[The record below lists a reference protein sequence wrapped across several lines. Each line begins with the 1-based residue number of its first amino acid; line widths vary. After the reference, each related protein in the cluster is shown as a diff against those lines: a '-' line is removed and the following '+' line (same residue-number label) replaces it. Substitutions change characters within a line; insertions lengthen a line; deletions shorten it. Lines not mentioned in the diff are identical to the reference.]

1 MTVISIL
8 ALITAIAAT
17 VLAFIFIVPEKRAKK
32 MGKLGSLI
40 HNIVNFKFL
49 IVEKILQATYIFATA
64 FVIMLGVFML
74 FYVEPGYSGYYYSRP
89 ATWYGGWGLLVM
101 IAGPIAVRIAYEFIM
116 MALLLVKNVI
126 QINNKLKSENGEAGD
141 VFANPIGDAFVGA
154 EEAPKEEAKVVEE
167 AAPANE
173 GFCSNCGTP
182 KTGDF
187 CSNCGQKF

>member
-32 MGKLGSLI
+32 MGKVGSLI

-64 FVIMLGVFML
+64 FVIMTGVFML
-74 FYVEPGYSGYYYSRP
+74 FYVEAGYSGYYYSRP

-101 IAGPIAVRIAYEFIM
+101 IAGPIAVRIVYEFIM

-141 VFANPIGDAFVGA
+141 VFANPIGDALAGA
-154 EEAPKEEAKVVEE
+154 EEEPKEEAKVVEE

>member
-32 MGKLGSLI
+32 MGKVGSLI

-64 FVIMLGVFML
+64 FVIITGVFML
-74 FYVEPGYSGYYYSRP
+74 FYVEAGYSGYYYSRP
-89 ATWYGGWGLLVM
+89 ATWYGGYGLLVM
-101 IAGPIAVRIAYEFIM
+101 ILGPIAVRIAYEFIM

-126 QINNKLKSENGEAGD
+126 QINNKLKSENGNAGD
-141 VFANPIGDAFVGA
+141 VFANPIGDAFTGA
-154 EEAPKEEAKVVEE
+154 EEAPKEEAKIVEE
-167 AAPANE
+167 TAPLTE
-173 GFCSNCGTP
+173 SFCPYCGTR
-182 KTGDF
+182 KSSEF
-187 CSNCGQKF
+187 CPNCGQKS

>member
-74 FYVEPGYSGYYYSRP
+74 FYVEPGYYYSRP

-141 VFANPIGDAFVGA
+141 VFANPIGDAFAGA